1 VCFASTT
8 ITLFFAIIIVLLP
21 PAPPRPTQTS
31 GFNIFMVSFG
41 AGCCAH
47 ADTAKILPANR
58 AIAEPKTLFFVI
70 RIFPFE
76 YRTLLPG
83 LCTTQI
89 RKLELKGCT
98 WESRSTN
105 SGVRPSTSDVA
116 LAFRSDQRLCGTER
130 RRVFAGRVRRMGAS
144 PSQSLKSI

>member
-1 VCFASTT
+1 MKTVFTGFGVILAISASRSFAPGSVCFASTT
-8 ITLFFAIIIVLLP
+8 ITLFFAMIIVLLP

-58 AIAEPKTLFFVI
+58 AIAEQKTLFFVI
-70 RIFPFE
+70 RIFPFG

-83 LCTTQI
+83 LCKTQI
-89 RKLELKGCT
+89 GRLELKGT
-98 WESRSTN
+98 YPGPMLHLFFAVIS
-105 SGVRPSTSDVA
+105 
-116 LAFRSDQRLCGTER
+116 
-130 RRVFAGRVRRMGAS
+130 VFAA
-144 PSQSLKSI
+144 Q